1 MMFRSAEKLV
11 EEEHGTTNV
20 QQDRSRKKKNRL
32 TIASCTIL
40 VVSNH

>member
-1 MMFRSAEKLV
+1 MFNNSTCK
-11 EEEHGTTNV
+11 
-20 QQDRSRKKKNRL
+20 SRKKKNRL